1 MHDQLLDRLSD
12 FLIRLSRVPGLGFL
26 ENHATAAT
34 RLKHNIEG
42 HLGEIG
48 ERQQGLEEGA
58 ELMRETFGRKP
69 KPPPN
74 AVSGDQPAA
83 PAATDPAA
91 MAPAA
96 KAPAAATS
104 PAASA
109 TASSG
114 KLAKEKL
121 RSTASTKSHDAKL
134 KQKLAMQHLKRRRF

>member
-1 MHDQLLDRLSD
+1 MHVQLLDRLSE

-26 ENHATAAT
+26 ENHATAANL
-34 RLKHNIEG
+34 LKHNIEG
-42 HLGEIG
+42 HLGEISV
-48 ERQQGLEEGA
+48 RQQGLEEGV

-69 KPPPN
+69 KPPPD
-74 AVSGDQPAA
+74 AASGDQPAA
-83 PAATDPAA
+83 ALATDRAATT
-91 MAPAA
+91 APATT
-96 KAPAAATS
+96 AP
-104 PAASA
+104 A

>member
-48 ERQQGLEEGA
+48 ERQQGLEEGV
-58 ELMRETFGRKP
+58 ELMRETFGRKS

-74 AVSGDQPAA
+74 AASGDPPAA
-83 PAATDPAA
+83 PAATD
-91 MAPAA
+91 PAA

-109 TASSG
+109 TASTG